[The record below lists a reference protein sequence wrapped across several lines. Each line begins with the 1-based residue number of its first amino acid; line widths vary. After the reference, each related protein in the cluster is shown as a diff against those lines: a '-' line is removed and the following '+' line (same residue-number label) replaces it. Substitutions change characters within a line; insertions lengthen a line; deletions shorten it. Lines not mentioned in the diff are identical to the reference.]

1 MFRRILAS
9 VSDKNGLVDFLK
21 PFVEQGATVISSG
34 GTAGLLSKSGLKVT
48 EVSDYTGFP
57 ECLGGRVKTLHPKVH
72 MGLLFR
78 PEFEEDTDTL
88 AKFEVQPFD
97 LVVVNLYPYAEAQ
110 KQGLDDKEL
119 IEYIDIGGPAML
131 RASAKNFEN
140 VCVVCDPADYQWIA
154 EKNGELSLD
163 DRRYLAAKVFRM
175 TSTYD
180 QMIAKDLYKNLES
193 LNENSQP
200 LMLNGTLVSS
210 LRYGENPHQKAWWY
224 ALEDTGLHTAKILQG
239 KALSFNNI
247 LDLQA
252 ACTTVRSFEKPT
264 AVAVKHNNS
273 CGVATDDHSVR
284 AFQKAL
290 SADPVSV
297 FGGIVAV
304 NFPLTAEHLVHMKD
318 IFLECIV
325 VPEVM
330 DDAAEEL
337 AKKKNLRV
345 LVWPE
350 LKNYQSSVDIRSID
364 GGLLV
369 QEVDSVA
376 DLSKEWQFLGEKPNV
391 AMLADLEFAWKV
403 CASLKSNAISVC
415 KNGQSL
421 GLGMGQVNRVDA
433 VKHALQRA
441 QEFHKGIDGLIL
453 ASDAFFPFPD
463 SIDIAAQNGVRWIVQ
478 PGGSIKDDEVI
489 AAAKRHGINM
499 VLTGKRHFRH

>member
-9 VSDKNGLVDFLK
+9 VSNKDGLVDFLK
-21 PFVEQGATVISSG
+21 PFVEQGASVVSSG
-34 GTAGLLSKSGLKVT
+34 GTAGLLAKAGLPVT

-78 PEFEEDTDTL
+78 ADNESDADTL
-88 AKFEVQPFD
+88 AQFEVQPFD
-97 LVVVNLYPYAEAQ
+97 LVIVNLYPYAEAQ
-110 KQGLDDKEL
+110 AQGLDDKEL

-131 RASAKNFEN
+131 RASAKNYEN
-140 VCVVCDPADYQWIA
+140 VCVVCDPADYRWIA

-180 QMIAKDLYKNLES
+180 QMIAKDLYKNLAS
-193 LNENSQP
+193 LNENSMP
-200 LMLNGTLVSS
+200 LMMQGELISS

-224 ALEDTGLHTAKILQG
+224 SLESKGLHGAKILQG
-239 KALSFNNI
+239 KPLSFNNI

-252 ACTTVRSFEKPT
+252 ACTTVRSFSVPT
-264 AVAVKHNNS
+264 AVVVKHNNS
-273 CGVATDDHSVR
+273 CGVASSENPTE
-284 AFQKAL
+284 ALAKAL
-290 SADPVSV
+290 KADPVSV
-297 FGGIVAV
+297 FGGIVAT
-304 NFPLTAEHLVHMKD
+304 NFPLTAEHVALMKD
-318 IFLECIV
+318 IFLECV
-325 VPEVM
+325 LVPEVM
-330 DDAAEEL
+330 DDVVEEL
-337 AKKKNLRV
+337 GKKKNLRV

-350 LKNYQSSVDIRSID
+350 LSDYSPSVDVRSVD
-364 GGLLV
+364 GGMLV
-369 QEVDSVA
+369 QEVDTVG
-376 DLSKEWQFLGEKPNV
+376 DLSSGCQFIGATPTPAELE
-391 AMLADLEFAWKV
+391 DLVFAWRV

-415 KNGQSL
+415 KNQQTL

-441 QEFHKGIDGLIL
+441 KDFHGGVDGLVL

-463 SIDIAAQNGVRWIVQ
+463 SIDIAAQSGVRWIVQ

-489 AAAKRHGINM
+489 AAAKRHNINM
-499 VLTGKRHFRH
+499 VITGKRHFRH